1 MDNTSLEKKLRQY
14 IGRRVRIS
22 SHVRGNRPSVVLD
35 AGRYPELMGV
45 RQDETQVWIHTD
57 DGVWQVVV
65 QEGLT
70 IEPEPI
76 VGTHDMMEMQDIGE
90 AVATVIRR
98 YGPTGREKRG
108 WCSCPV
114 CVERREQEE
123 RDVDSGPVFHD
134 EPKVEPVPDK
144 SSEPDDGL
152 DLSKM

>member
-22 SHVRGNRPSVVLD
+22 SHVRGGRPSVVLD

-45 RQDETQVWIHTD
+45 RQDDTQVWIHTD

-76 VGTHDMMEMQDIGE
+76 VGTHDMMGVQDIGE

-98 YGPTGREKRG
+98 YGPSGREQRG
-108 WCSCPV
+108 RCSCPV
-114 CVERREQEE
+114 CIERREQEE
-123 RDVDSGPVFHD
+123 RDVDSGPVFD
-134 EPKVEPVPDK
+134 DAPKAPDK
-144 SSEPDDGL
+144 PSEPSNGL